1 MHALFAIISSW
12 ASFRCISRMFLF
24 VFTPHRMIVD
34 SQVVIKVLIN
44 EVISHFVTSELTLLM
59 RQDDHLL
66 KTRKRHAFDKLSV
79 VLIPPGDVMHAFVTF
94 LTIIMIR
101 IAYYHTTHTIYAVC
115 IQYTVCKCGLHRILF
130 AKMCSIQQ
138 QRTLYHCM
146 LYFAFN

>member
-1 MHALFAIISSW
+1 MHT
-12 ASFRCISRMFLF
+12 
-24 VFTPHRMIVD
+24 TPHDD

-101 IAYYHTTHTIYAVC
+101 IAYYHTTHTIYAVQYAYS
-115 IQYTVCKCGLHRILF
+115 IQYVNVVCIGYCLQNCAVYNNKEH
-130 AKMCSIQQ
+130 
-138 QRTLYHCM
+138 YHCL